1 MKTAYS
7 LLVILLVAGIDV
19 SAQRY
24 ARASGPWNTG
34 IWALTPGGVAGSAA
48 TPTATDDVYTN
59 GFLVTV
65 GGGLVATCRNL
76 NITYNLINSLSVGN
90 LRTIIV
96 TGTLNGWDDVN
107 TFGEIPTAAVLSFG
121 SGSTMIFTAAN
132 IQPAYDP
139 YVIFFWDNTVPL
151 GRVTFNLGSL
161 SKNIIIPLSISTI
174 SRLQSGTLTADPG
187 SNLIGNSTA
196 TFQVDTGATFNTNDP
211 LTNFNNYQITGTLQT
226 SGTVSAAGGAGSI
239 TVNSGGILNST
250 GTSGA
255 ISSTTTTISG
265 TVNTSNSLTT
275 SGTFQMNSTG
285 VFNTSFIG
293 VNQTEG
299 WWSLTNRPSSS
310 IIDVAST
317 INYSGISQNVYTL
330 SYGNL
335 TLSGSGTKT
344 SAGAGSINIAG
355 NLSVGAGLTFNN
367 SQSTIFNGTA
377 SQNISGGGTVNFNG
391 GLEVNKSGGTL
402 ALSQSIN
409 VLNGLTL
416 TTGTLDF
423 GSNTVN
429 LAGNLSNN
437 ATLTASAGTL
447 NITGSTSIS
456 GPTTTLNNLT
466 ISGAGNLT
474 APPALNIAGNFT
486 NNGIFNADSGT
497 ITFSGASAQSIAG
510 TASLNNINCNSTA
523 GLNVNGNINLAG
535 TLTLNS
541 SGVFDADGGGSGVFT
556 VSSTGVNAGG
566 RIAALPSPANFTGN
580 VTVQRFVPGSASG
593 DFRYL
598 SSPVTSSS
606 LTNWK
611 NAIGVT
617 GNFSD
622 RSTSADFAT
631 IIDSGNMN
639 ASVFTYSGTAF
650 TGLDGGS
657 GPTSA
662 TSLSSRIG
670 YVAYN
675 YNTSATT
682 LSYRGAI
689 ETGNVPV
696 TISSTNS
703 NFNLVPNPYPSPI
716 DWDNVTITGLASSMW
731 LRTSSGS
738 FATYVQG
745 AGSGTNPPFGGWAG
759 EIATGQSFWTQST
772 GGNSTLTFTEAA
784 KTLNTAQFVRVGQP
798 ENIVKLRLSSPNQS
812 DELIVGF
819 KDDATEQRDN
829 LYDAPKRKNGN
840 RKTDGSYSY
849 INLSSYLS
857 SADEDY
863 AINTV
868 KPLLT
873 DKLVYLKLEDAPVG
887 AYSINFS
894 ELSSMNLGYTL
905 VFIDNFLNTQKTVVD
920 NFKYDFSVTD
930 APTSTGSNRFV
941 LKFIT
946 GRVTAIETDPLS
958 DTDIQIYPNP
968 TSGRILVKLSAKIEA
983 DLIGIVIRDQIGR
996 TVNIKEQKEGDG
1008 IRLFDV
1014 SNSSDGMYVL
1024 EVRLNSESRSFKI
1037 IKK

>member
-1 MKTAYS
+1 MRRFLLSVGFLLPLLTAKLSYGQQT
-7 LLVILLVAGIDV
+7 L
-19 SAQRY
+19 Y
-24 ARASGPWNTG
+24 ARASTPWNTNTT
-34 IWALTPGGVAGSAA
+34 WSLDGVNSCSC
-48 TPTATDDVYTN
+48 TPTFEDDVYTN
-59 GFLVTV
+59 GFSVTV
-65 GGGLVATCRNL
+65 
-76 NITYNLINSLSVGN
+76 
-90 LRTIIV
+90 
-96 TGTLNGWDDVN
+96 
-107 TFGEIPTAAVLSFG
+107 P
-121 SGSTMIFTAAN
+121 SGSFSVN
-132 IQPAYDP
+132 
-139 YVIFFWDNTVPL
+139 
-151 GRVTFNLGSL
+151 NLFITSSQIGSL
-161 SKNIIIPLSISTI
+161 SKSALGTATITIFGQLGSYSGSIGSEIYTAPAGAIITTLRFIFVFNGTNPLSGSIIDQGAWGVNAPLPSITFSPIAPGTPLSIDSDIAIGGGNILTV
-174 SRLQSGTLTADPG
+174 SSGTLTINNVLQSATSSATIVISSGAALVVNTG
-187 SNLIGNSTA
+187 SIAGTSGTNSTSFPTISVNGTLTSSNNTTSFINA
-196 TFQVDTGATFNTNDP
+196 ATFNLN
-211 LTNFNNYQITGTLQT
+211 
-226 SGTVSAAGGAGSI
+226 A
-239 TVNSGGILNST
+239 NST
-250 GTSGA
+250 LNVG
-255 ISSTTTTISG
+255 
-265 TVNTSNSLTT
+265 
-275 SGTFQMNSTG
+275 
-285 VFNTSFIG
+285 FNGSDE
-293 VNQTEG
+293 TEG
-299 WWSLTNRPSSS
+299 WWYQSNRPSTFN
-310 IIDVAST
+310 INAAST
-317 INYSGISQNVYTL
+317 VNYNSSTAQNIYAQT
-330 SYGNL
+330 YGNL
-335 TLSGSGTKT
+335 TLSGTGSLTKT
-344 SAGAGSINIAG
+344 VAGLSSLNILG
-355 NLSVGAGLTFNN
+355 ILTFNN
-367 SQSTIFNGTA
+367 AGITLTVPSTNQTIFNGLVA
-377 SQNISGGGTVNFNG
+377 QSINGSGTVNFNG
-391 GLEVNKSGGTL
+391 GLQVNKTGILT
-402 ALSQSIN
+402 LSQNIN
-409 VLNGLTL
+409 VLNGLIL
-416 TTGTLDF
+416 TSGTLDF
-423 GSNTVN
+423 GANTVN

-447 NITGSTSIS
+447 NITGSTSIT

-474 APPALNIAGNFT
+474 APSALNIAGNFT
-486 NNGIFNADSGT
+486 NNGAFNANSGT
-497 ITFSGASAQSIAG
+497 ITFNGATAQSIAG
-510 TASLNNINCNSTA
+510 TASFNNINCNSTA
-523 GLNVNGNINLAG
+523 SLNVIGNINLAG
-535 TLTLNS
+535 ALTLNS

-650 TGLDGGS
+650 TALDGGG
-657 GPTSA
+657 GPTSG
-662 TSLSSRIG
+662 TSLSNNIG

-675 YNTSATT
+675 YNTGGTT
-682 LSYRGAI
+682 LSY
-689 ETGNVPV
+689 TGLIGKDNVSV
-696 TISSTNS
+696 TISSATS

-798 ENIVKLRLSSPNQS
+798 ENIVKLRLSTPNQS